1 MDSSNERHVSDVSAK
16 RVLEVRTGVHT
27 LIPGPDLY
35 ATMIAIIEIPIQL
48 TFPKVSLK
56 TNNEQVGHQP
66 AFKII
71 RILSV
76 WVYLPLSILLN

>member
-1 MDSSNERHVSDVSAK
+1 MKHHVYDVSAK
-16 RVLEVRTGVHT
+16 RVLEVRAGVHT

-35 ATMIAIIEIPIQL
+35 ATMIAIIAIPIQL
-48 TFPKVSLK
+48 TFPKVLLK
-56 TNNEQVGHQP
+56 TKNEEVGTQP

-76 WVYLPLSILLN
+76 DK